1 MSRKMFLLASG
12 PEAAGPLEAWRE
24 DYVRG
29 RREVAD
35 FAKEIGAVR
44 MSSFRF
50 EKPMAFGF
58 RGNPPE
64 GWTKPKTNG
73 ISVPKKANAEM
84 RARMEAI
91 FWPESF
97 DAVVQRSF
105 GLPSGFSF
113 TREDGREQTKW
124 LSIGV
129 TRYDAA
135 WPKDGQII
143 LMAPDAQAEVD
154 AVLSSHPG
162 AKITWIPEGSG
173 PGIPP
178 GFERRTEAEVELIFA
193 EAKVAAERRAR
204 TEVAEESP
212 SP

>member
-12 PEAAGPLEAWRE
+12 SEAAGPLEAWRA
-24 DYVRG
+24 DYARG
-29 RREVAD
+29 RREVAA
-35 FAKEIGAVR
+35 FAQEIGAVS

-64 GWTKPKTNG
+64 GWTKPKAKG

-105 GLPSGFSF
+105 GFPSGFSF

-129 TRYDAA
+129 NRYDAA
-135 WPKDGQII
+135 WPKDGPII
-143 LMAPDAQAEVD
+143 LMAPDAQAEAD
-154 AVLSSHPG
+154 AVLASHPE

-173 PGIPP
+173 PEIPA

-204 TEVAEESP
+204 AVAADEAP
-212 SP
+212 AP